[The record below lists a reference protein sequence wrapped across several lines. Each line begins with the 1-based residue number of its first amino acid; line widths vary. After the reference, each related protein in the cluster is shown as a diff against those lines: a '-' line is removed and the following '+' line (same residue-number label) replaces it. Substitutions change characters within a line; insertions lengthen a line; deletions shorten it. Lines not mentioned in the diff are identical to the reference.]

1 MNVAGEIGRQ
11 DGEAT
16 ARLEQQALEKMA
28 RVLCDHTQQLASDAR
43 SRGVLGSREAS
54 LQEQVFA
61 ERRQQ
66 ALQLLEAAA
75 PRSDESRMARL
86 EKLIQA
92 LQFSHTLFPE
102 RIDPLA
108 APISV
113 TRAGECTGPAPAG
126 FAPQVGRIRRHGW
139 EYQS

>member
-1 MNVAGEIGRQ
+1 MDVAREIGSR

-43 SRGVLGSREAS
+43 SRGALGSREAS

-66 ALQLLEAAA
+66 ALQLLDARA
-75 PRSDESRMARL
+75 PRSDEGRMARL

-92 LQFSHTLFPE
+92 LQFSRSYFLN
-102 RIDPLA
+102 
-108 APISV
+108 V
-113 TRAGECTGPAPAG
+113 
-126 FAPQVGRIRRHGW
+126 
-139 EYQS
+139 